1 VAAAVAAVTA
11 AHARPAVSG
20 EVAVFYY
27 GWWGTPARDG
37 AWGHWGQRDNLP
49 PVGIASAFY
58 PARGPY
64 SSADPG
70 VVRAQM
76 REIAAA
82 GIDTVVVSWWGP
94 GSAEDQRL
102 PLLTREAVARGLKV
116 AIHVEPWRGRTPAI
130 VASEIARFLEV
141 GVTDFYVYDSTLEA
155 DSAWAAALAGVSG
168 ARVFANTALPGKART
183 GGFTGLYTYDVYEY
197 DGDSFGRVCTSAR
210 RLDMLCAPS
219 VGPGYDARQATGDPR
234 TRARR
239 RGTRYDAM
247 WRRAIRASPDIV
259 TITSYN
265 EWHEGTQIEG
275 ARAVGAPYLSYD
287 GAYGLRGRA
296 AERAY
301 LDRTAYWVGRL
312 RAQ

>member
-1 VAAAVAAVTA
+1 
-11 AHARPAVSG
+11 
-20 EVAVFYY
+20 
-27 GWWGTPARDG
+27 
-37 AWGHWGQRDNLP
+37 
-49 PVGIASAFY
+49 
-58 PARGPY
+58 
-64 SSADPG
+64 
-70 VVRAQM
+70 M
-76 REIAAA
+76 REIAGA

-94 GSAEDQRL
+94 GSVEDQRL
-102 PLLTREAVARGLKV
+102 PLLTREAFARGLKV
-116 AIHVEPWRGRTPAI
+116 AIHVEPWRGRTPAN
-130 VASEIARFLEV
+130 VAAEIGRFLED

-155 DSAWAAALAGVSG
+155 DSAWAAALAGVEG
-168 ARVFANTALPGKART
+168 ARVFANTAFPGKART

-197 DGDSFGRVCTSAR
+197 DGDSFARVCNAAR
-210 RLDMLCAPS
+210 RLDMLCVPS

-239 RGTRYDAM
+239 KGARYDAM
-247 WRRAIRASPDIV
+247 WRRAIRARPDIV

-265 EWHEGTQIEG
+265 EWHEGTQIEA
-275 ARAVGAPYLSYD
+275 ARAVGVPYLSYE